1 MRDLQVGASH
11 TVSVIVD
18 RTLTVPAVSAA
29 YPGFAEM
36 PEVFATAYMV
46 GFAECAAMGVL
57 APALEPGE
65 GSVGVEVA
73 FDHTAAT
80 PVGLTVTAVAT
91 VTAVEPRLVTFHVEL
106 SDDAGPI
113 GRGTHKRAIID
124 RARFDARAAAKR
136 AQYLPDL
143 PAAQG

>member
-1 MRDLQVGASH
+1 MRAGLAPGASH
-11 TVSVIVD
+11 TERVLVGRS
-18 RTLTVPAVSAA
+18 LTVPEVSDE
-29 YPGFAEM
+29 YPGFADM

-57 APALEPGE
+57 APYLDADE
-65 GSVGVEVA
+65 GSVGVEVC

-91 VTAVEPRLVTFHVEL
+91 VTAVEGRVVSFEVEL

-124 RARFDARAAAKR
+124 RAKFDARVAAKR
-136 AQYLPDL
+136 EQYEALD
-143 PAAQG
+143 